1 MKIFVGKAMLI
12 CVKSWGRPEL
22 LIINRNSSGMC
33 LFVNAL
39 VDVAPFGIA
48 NLLRSVVRV
57 ISQAIGINLWIDDLG
72 RPDALN

>member
-1 MKIFVGKAMLI
+1 
-12 CVKSWGRPEL
+12 
-22 LIINRNSSGMC
+22 MC

-39 VDVAPFGIA
+39 VNVASFGIA

-72 RPDALN
+72 RPDALD